1 MNYKEFAAQF
11 RAEKKGTGV
20 KADITT
26 INKAWK
32 EHQKKEKNPVEDK
45 IEVAPQATEIL
56 QEQPPIKQEVQEVRE
71 PEIKPEEN
79 IDREKMY
86 TAVADSVH
94 QALAGIVS
102 LSTNKEVQINEKQIE
117 KLNTSGVLLLK
128 KYDVNGKL
136 LEYSPEIA
144 YCLTLADIGT
154 QVYLELRKKKAVQ
167 KQEVKLPEPATN
179 SKQEV
184 NSFNKLIEK
193 T

>member
-1 MNYKEFAAQF
+1 MNYKEFAAQY

-20 KADITT
+20 KADITS

-32 EHQKKEKNPVEDK
+32 EHQEKEGKVVEEK
-45 IEVAPQATEIL
+45 IEVVPQATEIL
-56 QEQPPIKQEVQEVRE
+56 QQPTNSEETKAPEV
-71 PEIKPEEN
+71 KPEEN

-86 TAVADSVH
+86 TAVADSIH

-128 KYDVNGKL
+128 KYDVNGKM

-167 KQEVKLPEPATN
+167 KPEVKLPEPATN

>member
-32 EHQKKEKNPVEDK
+32 EFQEKEKSAVEEK
-45 IEVAPQATEIL
+45 IEVVPQATEIL
-56 QEQPPIKQEVQEVRE
+56 QQQPVTAQSEEKTVEV
-71 PEIKPEEN
+71 KPEEN
-79 IDREKMY
+79 LDREKMY

-154 QVYLELRKKKAVQ
+154 QVYLELRKKKTVQQ

-179 SKQEV
+179 SKQDV

-193 T
+193 A

>member
-1 MNYKEFAAQF
+1 MNYKEFAAQY

-20 KADITT
+20 KTDITS

-32 EHQKKEKNPVEDK
+32 EQQQKEGNVVEEK
-45 IEVAPQATEIL
+45 IEVVPQPTEIL
-56 QEQPPIKQEVQEVRE
+56 QQSLKPQDNQEQPKPEVQD
-71 PEIKPEEN
+71 

-102 LSTNKEVQINEKQIE
+102 LSTNKEVQIKPEQIE

-144 YCLTLADIGT
+144 YCLTLADIGS
-154 QVYLELRKKKAVQ
+154 QVYIELRRKKAVQ
-167 KQEVKLPEPATN
+167 QKTEVPLPEPATN
-179 SKQEV
+179 SKQEIS
-184 NSFNKLIEK
+184 SFNKLIEK
-193 T
+193 A

>member
-1 MNYKEFAAQF
+1 MNYKEFAANY
-11 RAEKKGTGV
+11 RAEKKGTGE
-20 KADITT
+20 KADISS

-32 EHQKKEKNPVEDK
+32 EYQHKEKAVEEK
-45 IEVAPQATEIL
+45 IEVQPQEAQIL
-56 QEQPPIKQEVQEVRE
+56 QQQ
-71 PEIKPEEN
+71 PEIKEAQEVTQEPKQDL
-79 IDREKMY
+79 DREKMY
-86 TAVADSVH
+86 NAVADSIH

-102 LSTNKEVQINEKQIE
+102 LSTNKEVQISEQQIE

-154 QVYLELRKKKAVQ
+154 QVYLELRKKRP
-167 KQEVKLPEPATN
+167 KQEKQETKPPELATN

-184 NSFNKLIEK
+184 SGFNKLIEK
-193 T
+193 V

>member
-1 MNYKEFAAQF
+1 MNYKEFAAQY

-20 KADITT
+20 KADITS

-32 EHQKKEKNPVEDK
+32 EHQEKESKPAEEKIEVVPQATDILQQPATPENKAPEVKPVED
-45 IEVAPQATEIL
+45 V
-56 QEQPPIKQEVQEVRE
+56 
-71 PEIKPEEN
+71 
-79 IDREKMY
+79 DREKMY
-86 TAVADSVH
+86 TAVADSIH

-102 LSTNKEVQINEKQIE
+102 LSTNKEVQITPQQIE

-128 KYDVNGKL
+128 KYDTSGKL

-144 YCLTLADIGT
+144 YCLTLADIGS
-154 QVYLELRKKKAVQ
+154 QVYIELRKKKATQKPQVQ
-167 KQEVKLPEPATN
+167 LPEPATN

-193 T
+193 A

>member
-32 EHQKKEKNPVEDK
+32 EYQGKEGKVVEEK
-45 IEVAPQATEIL
+45 IEVVPQTSEIL
-56 QEQPPIKQEVQEVRE
+56 QQQPTTTEEV
-71 PEIKPEEN
+71 KPEVKPEDN
-79 IDREKMY
+79 VDREKMY
-86 TAVADSVH
+86 TAVADSIH

-128 KYDVNGKL
+128 KYDTSGKL

-144 YCLTLADIGT
+144 YCLTLADIGS
-154 QVYLELRKKKAVQ
+154 QVYIELRKKKVAQ
-167 KQEVKLPEPATN
+167 KPEVKLPEPATN

-193 T
+193 A

>member
-1 MNYKEFAAQF
+1 MNYKEFAAQY

-20 KADITT
+20 KADITS

-32 EHQKKEKNPVEDK
+32 EHQEKESKPAEEK
-45 IEVAPQATEIL
+45 IEVVPQATDIL
-56 QEQPPIKQEVQEVRE
+56 QQQLVQPTQTQTPEVKPIEDV
-71 PEIKPEEN
+71 
-79 IDREKMY
+79 DREKMY
-86 TAVADSVH
+86 TAVADSIH

-128 KYDVNGKL
+128 KYDVNGKM

-154 QVYLELRKKKAVQ
+154 QVYLELRKKRAAQ
-167 KQEVKLPEPATN
+167 KPEVKLPEVATN
-179 SKQEV
+179 STQEV
-184 NSFNKLIEK
+184 KGYNKLMEK
-193 T
+193 V

>member
-1 MNYKEFAAQF
+1 MNYKEFAAQY

-20 KADITT
+20 KADITS

-32 EHQKKEKNPVEDK
+32 EHQEKEGKAVEEK
-45 IEVAPQATEIL
+45 IEVVPQATEIL
-56 QEQPPIKQEVQEVRE
+56 QQQPTNPQEV
-71 PEIKPEEN
+71 KPEETKPVED

-102 LSTNKEVQINEKQIE
+102 LSTNKEVQIKPEQIE

-167 KQEVKLPEPATN
+167 KHEVKLPEPATN
-179 SKQEV
+179 SSQDVKGY
-184 NSFNKLIEK
+184 NKLMEK
-193 T
+193 V

>member
-20 KADITT
+20 KADITS
-26 INKAWK
+26 INKEWK
-32 EHQKKEKNPVEDK
+32 EHQKKEKGTVEEK
-45 IEVAPQATEIL
+45 IEVVPQATEIL
-56 QEQPPIKQEVQEVRE
+56 QQQPTTQQ
-71 PEIKPEEN
+71 EIKPEVKPEDN

-86 TAVADSVH
+86 TAVADSIH

-167 KQEVKLPEPATN
+167 QKAEVKLPEPATN

>member
-20 KADITT
+20 KADITS

-32 EHQKKEKNPVEDK
+32 EHQEKEKSAVQEK
-45 IEVAPQATEIL
+45 IEVVPQATEIL
-56 QEQPPIKQEVQEVRE
+56 QQQPTNPEETKAPEV
-71 PEIKPEEN
+71 KPEDN
-79 IDREKMY
+79 IEREKMY
-86 TAVADSVH
+86 TAVADSIH

-193 T
+193 A

>member
-1 MNYKEFAAQF
+1 MNYKEFTAQY

-20 KADITT
+20 KADITS

-32 EHQKKEKNPVEDK
+32 EHQEKESKPAEEK
-45 IEVAPQATEIL
+45 IEVVPQATDIL
-56 QEQPPIKQEVQEVRE
+56 QQSATQPENKE
-71 PEIKPEEN
+71 PEVKPVDDLE
-79 IDREKMY
+79 REKMY
-86 TAVADSVH
+86 TAVADSIH

-128 KYDVNGKL
+128 KYDKSGKM

-144 YCLTLADIGT
+144 YCLTLADIGS
-154 QVYLELRKKKAVQ
+154 QVYIELRKKKTTQ
-167 KQEVKLPEPATN
+167 KPEVKLPELATN